1 MGSGYANVHLPPP
14 HYRRIEVEPMNTS
27 QLASLRIF
35 SLLFLLPG
43 LAGLIFSAMIS
54 THYLDTLPRWPAPE
68 EMRMTPRSIHGVVV
82 YQTEAEDR
90 RLNLTEYTSVGIFVI
105 GMVLGVVY
113 LEKWGS
119 ARVRSAEDEYL
130 TEESV

>member
-1 MGSGYANVHLPPP
+1 
-14 HYRRIEVEPMNTS
+14 MNRA
-27 QLASLRIF
+27 QLASLRFF

-82 YQTEAEDR
+82 YQTVSEDM
-90 RLNLTEYTSVGIFVI
+90 RLTATEDTSVGIFAI
-105 GMVLGVVY
+105 GMLLGVVY
-113 LEKWGS
+113 LEKWSSSRG
-119 ARVRSAEDEYL
+119 RTVEEEYL
-130 TEESV
+130 AESNG